1 MTRAIAAFRHG
12 DPMEALLI
20 LAGIFGTAVAVTGL
34 AVVL

>member
-12 DPMEALLI
+12 DPREAAQI
-20 LAGIFGTAVAVTGL
+20 LAGIFGAAVAVTGL